1 MRMRGLILA
10 GVAGA
15 AILTACETSETG
27 QADGAE
33 LQPITVTGSQQDAS
47 APPPPPPA
55 PPPPVAAMESRAKYG
70 MMAGA
75 PAPVMVVPAPEFRDQ
90 YEDVDPNPVK
100 LVSEEPV
107 STFSIDVD
115 TASYANV
122 RRFLED
128 GVLPPKDAVRIE
140 ELINYFDYTY
150 PQPAEGEA
158 PFSTQVNVMPSP
170 FAERRELM
178 QIGIQGRDIDRARR
192 SISPC

>member
-1 MRMRGLILA
+1 MRMRRLILA
-10 GVAGA
+10 GVVAA

-27 QADGAE
+27 QADDGE

-47 APPPPPPA
+47 APPPAP

-75 PAPVMVVPAPEFRDQ
+75 PAPIMVAPAPEFRDQ

-128 GVLPPKDAVRIE
+128 GVLPFCRVQSKGRQEGGPTA
-140 ELINYFDYTY
+140 
-150 PQPAEGEA
+150 PQ
-158 PFSTQVNVMPSP
+158 ST
-170 FAERRELM
+170 
-178 QIGIQGRDIDRARR
+178 
-192 SISPC
+192 